1 VSSGRPARFGLIG
14 TGWRSEYF
22 ARIAAALPEHV
33 SIGAVTSA
41 RPESA
46 KAFGRLWGLDV
57 APSVDDLLAR
67 DLDFV
72 LVSVPRSVAPALI
85 RDSVAAGKPVLTETP
100 PANGLDDLREL
111 YGALGHDSPVQVAE
125 QYQFQPHHAARIDLV
140 RSGLIGPVSSA
151 RVSAAHGYHGVSL
164 IRFLLGIGFD
174 EVTIRATTVPDQVLS
189 GNGRDGWTPQL
200 SMATPG
206 RTLAQLDVAGADD
219 GGDGGAVAQAGLFD
233 FDGEQ
238 YFSPIRSRHV
248 SVSGENGEI
257 SDLDVSRWIGPGHPI
272 TERITRDVMGVDGD
286 LDGSTL
292 RRLTVGER
300 VVWSNEFGDVRLS
313 DDELAGARALMRMAA
328 FARGNEGFYGLAD
341 GCHDHYLSLLI
352 DEAAASGATI
362 RSEPQPWSGQ
372 VSATAA
378 H

>member
-1 VSSGRPARFGLIG
+1 VNTTPPARFGLIG

-33 SIGAVTSA
+33 SIGAVTSR

-46 KAFGRLWGLDV
+46 NAFGRLWGIDV
-57 APSVDDLLAR
+57 AADVDDLLAR

-72 LVSVPRSVAPALI
+72 LVSVPRAIAPELI
-85 RDSVAAGKPVLTETP
+85 RAAVAAGKPVLTETP
-100 PANGLDDLREL
+100 PAAELGDLREL

-125 QYQFQPHHAARIDLV
+125 QYQFQPHHAARIAIV
-140 RSGLIGPVSSA
+140 RSGLIGPVSST

-164 IRFLLGIGFD
+164 IRLLLGIGFED
-174 EVTIRATTVPDQVLS
+174 VTIRAANVPDRVLT
-189 GNGRDGWTPQL
+189 GNGRDGFASELTP
-200 SMATPG
+200 STPG
-206 RTLAQLDVAGADD
+206 RTVAQLDVTTGP
-219 GGDGGAVAQAGLFD
+219 GGTAQAGLFD

-248 SVSGENGEI
+248 AVSGERGEI
-257 SDLDVSRWIGPGHPI
+257 SDLDVSRWVGPGHAI
-272 TERITRDVMGVDGD
+272 TEPIARDVMGIDGD

-292 RRLTVGER
+292 RRLTLGEK
-300 VVWSNEFGDVRLS
+300 VVWTNEFGDVRLS
-313 DDELAGARALMRMAA
+313 DDELAGARALVRMAA
-328 FARGNEGFYGLAD
+328 FARGGESFYGLAD

-352 DEAAASGATI
+352 DEAAAGGGTL
-362 RSEPQPWSGQ
+362 RSEAQPWSGQ

>member
-1 VSSGRPARFGLIG
+1 MSHGRPARFGLIG

-33 SIGAVTSA
+33 AIGAVTSA

-57 APSVDDLLAR
+57 AADVVDLLAR

-72 LVSVPRSVAPALI
+72 LVSVPRAVAPELI
-85 RDSVAAGKPVLTETP
+85 RASVAAGKPVLTETP
-100 PANGLDDLREL
+100 PAAGLDDLRDL

-125 QYQFQPHHAARIDLV
+125 QYQFQPHHAARIELV

-174 EVTIRATTVPDQVLS
+174 EVTIRAAKVPDRLLS
-189 GNGRDGWTPQL
+189 GNGRDGWTPEL
-200 SMATPG
+200 AMATPG
-206 RTLAQLDVAGADD
+206 RTVAQLDVAGADRA
-219 GGDGGAVAQAGLFD
+219 GAQAGLFD
-233 FDGEQ
+233 FDDEQ

-248 SVSGENGEI
+248 SVWGEKGEI
-257 SDLDVSRWIGPGHPI
+257 SDLDVSRWIGPGHAI
-272 TERITRDVMGVDGD
+272 TEPIARDVMGVDGD
-286 LDGSTL
+286 LDGSAL

-313 DDELAGARALMRMAA
+313 DDELAGARALVRMAA
-328 FARGNEGFYGLAD
+328 FARGGTGFYGLAD

-352 DEAAASGATI
+352 DEAAASGAI
-362 RSEPQPWSGQ
+362 VRSEPQPWSGQ
-372 VSATAA
+372 VSATPAP
-378 H
+378 